1 MKWHES
7 TLNTSFRRKVCGAK
21 PNGCFRAP
29 KLCENTQMWVLD
41 LKECIEIFQV
51 VCLESYCSETFNQTH
66 ADCSFCKGKF
76 PARPSNK
83 SRFLLW
89 PCKIATSLFDPDF
102 IFLPFHGPAVTFA
115 VNSQLKWLWK
125 DNSTPG
131 AQTTDIEISWRTD
144 IGDVQHDIMQQIL
157 HIFNTLDSRT
167 I

>member
-1 MKWHES
+1 MLTQSQSDVACEIRANSFGASLLSRSGPLSPVVLGLYHFMTAPS
-7 TLNTSFRRKVCGAK
+7 SLALTSRK
-21 PNGCFRAP
+21 P
-29 KLCENTQMWVLD
+29 
-41 LKECIEIFQV
+41 
-51 VCLESYCSETFNQTH
+51 
-66 ADCSFCKGKF
+66 KGKF

-102 IFLPFHGPAVTFA
+102 IFLPFHGPAVTSA